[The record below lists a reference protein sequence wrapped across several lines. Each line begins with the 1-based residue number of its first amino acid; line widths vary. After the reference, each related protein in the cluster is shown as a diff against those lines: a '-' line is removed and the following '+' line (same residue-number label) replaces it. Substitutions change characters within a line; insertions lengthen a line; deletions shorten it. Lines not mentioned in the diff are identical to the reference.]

1 MFFYFQSYQ
10 VQVTAISECV
20 YPRSPAMALGLT
32 SALSLMIAQIIIN
45 VSTGCICCKRN
56 PHPSNSN
63 WTVAL
68 ICFVDS
74 WYVHSLLADKT
85 FIPVWLIFALS
96 FENLLLMRTISVWIK
111 MVMIYK
117 ASILTWDTD
126 AICIWIW
133 YNMIILE
140 ILGY

>member
-1 MFFYFQSYQ
+1 MPPILSSDFLCIITIILVYSDHDESIADKFFYFQSSQ

-68 ICFVDS
+68 ICFVVS
-74 WYVHSLLADKT
+74 WYV
-85 FIPVWLIFALS
+85 S
-96 FENLLLMRTISVWIK
+96 FT
-111 MVMIYK
+111 
-117 ASILTWDTD
+117 T
-126 AICIWIW
+126 C
-133 YNMIILE
+133 
-140 ILGY
+140 